1 MSASSR
7 ILCALDFSRPATP
20 AFGVALALS
29 RDGNAELTVVHAVP
43 PSKQSSWRAR
53 ERIATT
59 TALRAQ
65 AGAAGVRLRVS
76 EQHGDAAGVI
86 LRHANAG
93 RFDLIVLGTPATTG
107 LDIVRSGSV
116 AERVTA
122 QARCSVL
129 IVPMT
134 EVRHEDRA
142 PFQNILCP
150 LDFTPASD
158 AALSH
163 ALHLTRSGGR
173 VTLLH
178 VSPQPMGALRHASST
193 APEYS
198 RRRHRDAWHRLQ
210 GAVPIDART
219 TTDIRVRVVAG
230 TPATEITRIALEIG
244 ADLVVMGV
252 SAVGAIGRTL
262 NDSTAARVIR
272 SAGRPV
278 LAVPRQALER
288 SDLHP
293 ESRSARPLAA

>member
-1 MSASSR
+1 MSASAR
-7 ILCALDFSRPATP
+7 ILCALDFSRPATS
-20 AFGVALALS
+20 AFELALALS
-29 RDGNAELTVVHAVP
+29 RDRNAELTVVHAVSP
-43 PSKQSSWRAR
+43 GKRSSWRAR

-76 EQHGDAAGVI
+76 EQHGDTAGVI

-93 RFDLIVLGTPATTG
+93 RFDLIVLGTHSTMGVERFRT
-107 LDIVRSGSV
+107 GSV
-116 AERVTA
+116 AEHVIDRA
-122 QARCSVL
+122 SCPVL
-129 IVPMT
+129 IVPMA

-142 PFQNILCP
+142 PFRNIVCP

-158 AALSH
+158 AALIH
-163 ALHLTRSGGR
+163 ALHLASGGR
-173 VTLLH
+173 LTLLH
-178 VSPQPMGALRHASST
+178 VSPHTMGAPGYPDHCRVPGHA
-193 APEYS
+193 
-198 RRRHRDAWHRLQ
+198 RRRHQDVWQHLQ
-210 GAVPIDART
+210 GAVPVEART
-219 TTDIRVRVVAG
+219 TADIRVRVVAG
-230 TPATEITRIALEIG
+230 TPATEIARIASEVG

-252 SAVGAIGRTL
+252 SALGALGRPL

-293 ESRSARPLAA
+293 ESRSVILVAA